1 MKKFVKAILISW
13 CFSTCSFLY
22 AAEFRVDFSSPQK
35 YVQSLGAIRAAMGD
49 AMSLANIPGNKIL
62 YQLRPDASNIVEG
75 ITIEIIGVGPNDPSS
90 NTDVR
95 FVMNPSDLYLTG
107 FIVARIFYRFSDFSD
122 ADSGRVQVNAPRRLV
137 DFTVNMTGDSSYLSL
152 ARSAG
157 VSADR
162 TDLSIDRYSLMKGYR
177 NLMNHVSS
185 TSTIN
190 GAEARALL
198 SYATVLSE
206 AVRFRSIQGNF
217 ASTALGDDAFT
228 PYRLSLEDSNRT
240 TRWDR
245 LSDEIRKVQYGAIK
259 IATHGVAPILLTDV
273 RDVFGMT
280 TCTGKKIASKT
291 PSLPYNDCVQG
302 NIGRC
307 NMGF

>member
-1 MKKFVKAILISW
+1 MKKFLKTFLISW

-22 AAEFRVDFSSPQK
+22 AAEFSVDFTSPQK

-49 AMSLANIPGNKIL
+49 AMSLTNIPGNKIL

-75 ITIEIIGVGPNDPSS
+75 VTIEIIGVGRNNSPS
-90 NTDVR
+90 NRDVR
-95 FVMNPSDLYLTG
+95 FVINPSDLYLTG
-107 FIVARIFYRFSDFSD
+107 FIVGRIFYRFSDFSD
-122 ADSGRVQVNAPRRLV
+122 TASGRVQVNAPRHLV
-137 DFTVNMTGDSSYLSL
+137 DFTIDMTVDSSYLSL

-177 NLMNHVSS
+177 DLINHVSS
-185 TSTIN
+185 TRTIN

-245 LSDEIRKVQYGAIK
+245 LSDEIRKAHYGAIK
-259 IATHGVAPILLTDV
+259 IATHGAAPILLANV

-280 TCTGKKIASKT
+280 TCTSKK
-291 PSLPYNDCVQG
+291 
-302 NIGRC
+302 
-307 NMGF
+307 